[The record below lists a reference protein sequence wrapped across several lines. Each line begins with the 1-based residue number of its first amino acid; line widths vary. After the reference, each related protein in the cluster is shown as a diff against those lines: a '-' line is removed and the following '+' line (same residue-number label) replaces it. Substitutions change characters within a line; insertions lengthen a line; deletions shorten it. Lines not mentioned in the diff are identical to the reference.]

1 MFSKNKH
8 HYEATR
14 KVSVNI
20 QRHVVFMIWRQQKV
34 RTIVPSVKYQLLLYK
49 NSPYKVLTWLGYQS

>member
-1 MFSKNKH
+1 MFSKNNH

-20 QRHVVFMIWRQQKV
+20 QRHVEVMIWRQQKV
-34 RTIVPSVKYQLLLYK
+34 RTIVPSVKYSYFYIKILPIK
-49 NSPYKVLTWLGYQS
+49 S